1 MDTLPLPLLLGALL
15 ALLIFSGF
23 FSMSETAMM
32 ASNRHRLRHLAKQGN
47 RGARLAVALL
57 DQTDKL
63 LGVILLGNTLINAAA
78 ATLTSYI
85 ALAVFGDGKWSLEI
99 GTLAITFGLLV
110 VSEITP
116 KIVGATYPDKLSMA
130 ISYVLTP
137 LLRVLSPLIWFINLF
152 VDFLLSVLHL
162 KPKSGH
168 EAPRLSPEEL
178 RGLVLEAGHFIP
190 PKHRS
195 ILVNLLDLEL
205 ITVEDVMKP
214 RNAIEGLDIDADWDE
229 VVSQLTTCYHSRL
242 PVYRSDLSN
251 IAGILSIKRLLP
263 LLERGELTRDTL
275 LDLLQQPYY
284 IPAATP
290 VFTQLQFFQENK
302 QRIGLAVDEYGE
314 ILGLVTLEDIIEEF
328 VGEFTTS
335 TPSTASELHWE
346 EGSALIEGSRSL
358 RDINRKLGL
367 HLPVDGPKTMNGLI
381 IEHFQDIPEA
391 GVSVKIAGVAIE
403 IVQTQDRSIK
413 TVRLFRPAPAATN
426 S

>member
-47 RGARLAVALL
+47 RGARLAMALL

-85 ALAVFGDGKWSLEI
+85 ALAMFGDGKWSLEI

-116 KIVGATYPDKLSMA
+116 KVVGATYPDRLSMA

-137 LLRVLSPLIWFINLF
+137 MLRLLSPLIWFINLF
-152 VDFLLSVLHL
+152 VDLLLRTLHL

-214 RNAIEGLDIDADWDE
+214 RNAIEGLDIDADWDDL
-229 VVSQLTTCYHSRL
+229 VSQLTTCYHSRL
-242 PVYRSDLSN
+242 PVFHGDLGDM
-251 IAGILSIKRLLP
+251 AGILPIKRLLP
-263 LLERGELTRDTL
+263 LLERGELNRDAL
-275 LDLLQQPYY
+275 IEHLQPPYY

-290 VFTQLQFFQENK
+290 VFTQLQFFQENR
-302 QRIGLAVDEYGE
+302 QRIGLVVDEYGE
-314 ILGLVTLEDIIEEF
+314 IQGLVTLEDIIEEF

-346 EGSALIEGSRSL
+346 DGSALCEGSRSL
-358 RDINRKLGL
+358 RDINRKLSL
-367 HLPVDGPKTMNGLI
+367 QLPIDGPKTLNGLI
-381 IEHFQDIPEA
+381 IEHFQDIPET
-391 GVSVKIAGVAIE
+391 GVSIKIAGVAIE
-403 IVQTQDRSIK
+403 VVQTQDRSIK
-413 TVRLFRPAPAATN
+413 TARLFRPAV
-426 S
+426 SSE

>member
-1 MDTLPLPLLLGALL
+1 MDSLPISVLLGALL
-15 ALLIFSGF
+15 ALLVCSGF

-32 ASNRHRLRHLAKQGN
+32 ASNRHRLRHLAKNGN
-47 RGARLAVALL
+47 RGARLAMALL
-57 DQTDKL
+57 NQTDKL

-85 ALAVFGDGKWSLEI
+85 ALAVFGGGKWSLEI
-99 GTLAITFGLLV
+99 GTLAVTFGLLV

-116 KIVGATYPDKLSMA
+116 KVVGATYPDRLSMA

-137 LLRVLSPLIWFINLF
+137 LLKVLSPLIWFINLF
-152 VDFLLSVLHL
+152 VDLLLHTLHL
-162 KPKSGH
+162 KPKAGH

-205 ITVEDVMKP
+205 ITVEDVMTP
-214 RNAIEGLDIDADWDE
+214 RSAIEGIDIDADWDE
-229 VVSQLTTCYHSRL
+229 VINQIATCYHSRL
-242 PVYRSDLSN
+242 PVYRGDLTN
-251 IAGILSIKRLLP
+251 MAGLLSVKRLIP
-263 LLERGELTRDTL
+263 LLQRGELSRERL
-275 LDLLQQPYY
+275 LEHVQSPYF

-302 QRIGLAVDEYGE
+302 QRVGLVVDEYGE
-314 ILGLVTLEDIIEEF
+314 IQGLVTLEDIIEEF

-335 TPSTASELHWE
+335 TPSAGVVLAWE
-346 EGSALIEGSRSL
+346 EGSVLIEGRRSL
-358 RDINRKLGL
+358 REINRQLNL
-367 HLPVDGPKTMNGLI
+367 HLPTDGPKTLNGLI

-391 GVSVKIAGVAIE
+391 GVSIKIAGVAME

-413 TVRLFRPAPAATN
+413 TARLFCPLLPFSGT
-426 S
+426 

>member
-1 MDTLPLPLLLGALL
+1 MDSVPIPILLAALL

-47 RGARLAVALL
+47 RGARLAMALL

-85 ALAVFGDGKWSLEI
+85 ALAAFGDGKWSLEI

-116 KIVGATYPDKLSMA
+116 KVVGATYPDRLSMA
-130 ISYVLTP
+130 ISYVLSP
-137 LLRVLSPLIWFINLF
+137 LLKVLSPLIWFINLF
-152 VDFLLSVLHL
+152 VDVLLRTLHL
-162 KPKSGH
+162 KPKAGH

-205 ITVEDVMKP
+205 ITVDDVMKP
-214 RNAIEGLDIDADWDE
+214 RNAIEGLDLDAEWNDL
-229 VVSQLTTCYHSRL
+229 VSQIITCYHSRL
-242 PVYRSDLSN
+242 PVYRGDLAN
-251 IAGILSIKRLLP
+251 MAGILPIKRLIP
-263 LLERGELTRDTL
+263 LLQRGELSRDGL
-275 LDLLQQPYY
+275 LEHLQPPYF

-302 QRIGLAVDEYGE
+302 QRIGLVVDEYGE
-314 ILGLVTLEDIIEEF
+314 IQGLVTLEDIVEEF

-335 TPSTASELHWE
+335 TPSAAGELAWE

-358 RDINRKLGL
+358 REINRKLNTA
-367 HLPVDGPKTMNGLI
+367 LPTDGPKTLNGLI

-391 GVSVKIAGVAIE
+391 GVSIKIAGVAIE

-413 TVRLFRPAPAATN
+413 TARLFRPSPAPCE
-426 S
+426 

>member
-47 RGARLAVALL
+47 RGARLAMALL

-85 ALAVFGDGKWSLEI
+85 ALAMFGEGKWALEI
-99 GTLAITFGLLV
+99 GTLSITFGLLV
-110 VSEITP
+110 ISEITP
-116 KIVGATYPDKLSMA
+116 KVVGATYPDRLSMA

-137 LLRVLSPLIWFINLF
+137 MLRLLSPLIWFINLF
-152 VDFLLSVLHL
+152 VDLLLRSLHL

-214 RNAIEGLDIDADWDE
+214 RNAIEGLDIDADWDDL
-229 VVSQLTTCYHSRL
+229 VSQLTTCYHSRL
-242 PVYRSDLSN
+242 PVFHGELSN
-251 IAGILSIKRLLP
+251 MAGILPIKRLLP
-263 LLERGELTRDTL
+263 LLERGELSREAL
-275 LDLLQQPYY
+275 LDHLQQPYY

-290 VFTQLQFFQENK
+290 VFTQLQFFQENR
-302 QRIGLAVDEYGE
+302 QRIGLVVDEYGE
-314 ILGLVTLEDIIEEF
+314 IQGLVTLEDIIEEF

-335 TPSTASELHWE
+335 SPSAASEIHWE
-346 EGSALIEGSRSL
+346 EDSALIEGSRSL

-367 HLPVDGPKTMNGLI
+367 QLPIDGPKTLNGLI

-413 TVRLFRPAPAATN
+413 TARLFQPVPR
-426 S
+426 SE

>member
-137 LLRVLSPLIWFINLF
+137 LLRALSPLIWFINLF

-346 EGSALIEGSRSL
+346 DGSALIEGSRSL

-367 HLPVDGPKTMNGLI
+367 HLPIDGPKTMNGLI